1 MKFNQILLQTFL
13 YIKIDIFILLQYYIL
28 ILFIFSVNHINT
40 LADFQYCLS
49 LQELFVRNNNIEDLN
64 EVCYLQGLP
73 NLRNLWL
80 GENPCAEKE
89 GYIQYH

>member
-1 MKFNQILLQTFL
+1 ML
-13 YIKIDIFILLQYYIL
+13 YFKIFSFIS
-28 ILFIFSVNHINT
+28 SVNHINT

-64 EVCYLQGLP
+64 EVCYLQALP

-89 GYIQYH
+89 GYCAWH